1 MRGGVSLIDTKKSS
15 VTGFAVNGAIHYAR
29 AIINEGTF
37 PECLAIGVNG
47 YEVNG
52 ELKTE
57 VSAYYVSKANAA
69 YPIKI
74 DFFDGFN
81 WFSKINLD
89 GFFERL
95 DNLKLSDAELEAAK
109 IEAEDELERR
119 IHKIHQEL
127 YDNSNTKA
135 LLNTDQKLYLFCGL
149 IMAAHPIKGEADLEV
164 EDLKGGNSLRTL
176 DGAKLIERIELFL
189 EKRGTPEDKK
199 QIILSLL
206 KVVFS
211 NKGLNTTINGE
222 THLKNLYRDIKE
234 KILPCLTSNLHL
246 DFTGKIFNKLGEWAS
261 ISTDIKNDVVL
272 TPRYVTNLMVQ
283 LARTDKDSYVLD
295 SAMGSA
301 GFLVSALE
309 VMLKDAQNS
318 IKFKDKL
325 IEKEKKI
332 KSEQICGIEILDS
345 IFMLAV
351 MNMILIGDGSS
362 KLQNGDSLKNPLT
375 DFPYTVFLLNPPY
388 SAEGKGMVFVEKAI
402 RKMTKGYAC
411 VLIQENAGSGMGGH
425 FTSEILK
432 HASLIASIKMPVDL
446 FNGKSSVQTAIYLF
460 EAGKAHDTASLVKFI
475 DFSNDGYTRMDR
487 KKSSM
492 KVNLRDTDH
501 AKERYK
507 ELVDIV
513 LHRKK
518 ETDFLKDNVI
528 EDTISLEGNDWTYS
542 QHVKLDIKPTIND
555 FKKTVKDYLSWK
567 VSQLIQ
573 NEAPQVGKL

>member
-318 IKFKDKL
+318 IKFSIKNTSNLLSRDIKKNSGPVPYLCASAENNGVSSYISYDDSSFLNKGNCVFIGGKTFVVSYQEKDFFSNDSHNL
-325 IEKEKKI
+325 ALYLKEKKYSHKDILLGLATCINLSLRHKYSWGNSISSQKI
-332 KSEQICGIEILDS
+332 KHDFVTLPLE
-345 IFMLAV
+345 
-351 MNMILIGDGSS
+351 DGQPDFEFLGNLTAALK
-362 KLQNGDSLKNPLT
+362 KLVLKT
-375 DFPYTVFLLNPPY
+375 VDDFVT
-388 SAEGKGMVFVEKAI
+388 EK
-402 RKMTKGYAC
+402 
-411 VLIQENAGSGMGGH
+411 
-425 FTSEILK
+425 TSE
-432 HASLIASIKMPVDL
+432 
-446 FNGKSSVQTAIYLF
+446 
-460 EAGKAHDTASLVKFI
+460 LV
-475 DFSNDGYTRMDR
+475 T
-487 KKSSM
+487 
-492 KVNLRDTDH
+492 
-501 AKERYK
+501 
-507 ELVDIV
+507 
-513 LHRKK
+513 
-518 ETDFLKDNVI
+518 
-528 EDTISLEGNDWTYS
+528 
-542 QHVKLDIKPTIND
+542 Q
-555 FKKTVKDYLSWK
+555 
-567 VSQLIQ
+567 
-573 NEAPQVGKL
+573 